1 MTAAE
6 LGRHAAIA
14 GLCRVALAQPDGA
27 RRYYLARRAACRYF
41 PSAAPYGSAVTFD
54 ASVVALDKR
63 LAQARIK
70 ATAGDMRLAEFTVS
84 YAVLN
89 EATFSRLFSFRQRP
103 TSPGTTS
110 PYGDLLHRDFVR
122 GATWAEQTFTV
133 PEAACA
139 GHFDGYP
146 ALPVAVLMGQLSY
159 LAGQLVLP
167 AEQTYRVLEG
177 QIEAEDLCWAGE
189 TIVLRAELLK
199 AEDRVQTFL
208 CTGKVGEREVGR
220 MVLKI
225 EGGQAYAGLN

>member
-1 MTAAE
+1 
-6 LGRHAAIA
+6 
-14 GLCRVALAQPDGA
+14 
-27 RRYYLARRAACRYF
+27 
-41 PSAAPYGSAVTFD
+41 
-54 ASVVALDKR
+54 
-63 LAQARIK
+63 
-70 ATAGDMRLAEFTVS
+70 
-84 YAVLN
+84 
-89 EATFSRLFSFRQRP
+89 
-103 TSPGTTS
+103 
-110 PYGDLLHRDFVR
+110 VR